1 MKFVTPRLTVRPLTP
16 ADAPFI
22 FELVNEPP
30 WLAYIG
36 NKGVLTLD
44 DADAYI
50 RKGPMRMY
58 ADRGFGLCV
67 VERNDDGRSI
77 GMCGLIKRDTLPDVD
92 LGFAFLQRF
101 WGAGYALEA
110 AAATLAHA
118 RNALHLERVVAITT
132 PDNRR
137 SSQLLRKLGFAF
149 EGIIRLDGDESDLE
163 LYACTLAG
171 NRDAATAPAATVF
184 GPGG

>member
-1 MKFVTPRLTVRPLTP
+1 MRLETERLMLRPLTP
-16 ADAPFI
+16 GDASFI

-44 DADAYI
+44 DAEAYI

-58 ADRGFGLCV
+58 ADRGFGLCL
-67 VERNDDGRSI
+67 VERKDDGTSM
-77 GMCGLIKRDTLPDVD
+77 GMCGLIKRDTLADVD

-101 WGAGYALEA
+101 WGAGYAREA
-110 AAATLAHA
+110 AAATVAFA
-118 RNALHLERVVAITT
+118 RDSLGLGRIVAITT
-132 PDNRR
+132 RDNRR

-149 EGIIRLDGDESDLE
+149 EQPIKPDADADELE
-163 LYACTLAG
+163 LYALTM
-171 NRDAATAPAATVF
+171 RAPTEQ
-184 GPGG
+184 PGA